1 MAGIHLH
8 QITQPGQQ
16 AAGVGFEQPFE
27 MLDACHER
35 VERMLRLLG
44 KLREHVMT
52 HGADAQARDAARD
65 VMRYFDQAGPHHHE
79 DEERHVFPALLAQRE
94 PVVVAVVI
102 RLKQDHREMAVMWAQ
117 VRAALTAL
125 VGAGEG
131 WAGFSAEE
139 EQLFDAYDALYRRHL
154 LDENGVVY
162 PAARSVIRGDALQ
175 AMSADM
181 MARRGVPDGA
191 SLQPVRADMKTEQT
205 GG

>member
-16 AAGVGFEQPFE
+16 APGVGFEAPFE

-44 KLREHVMT
+44 KLREHVKS

-79 DEERHVFPALLAQRE
+79 DEERHVFPPLLVQRD
-94 PVVVAVVI
+94 PAVLAVVI
-102 RLKQDHREMAVMWAQ
+102 RLKQDHREMAVMW
-117 VRAALTAL
+117 VRMRATLLAL
-125 VGAGEG
+125 VETNEG

-139 EQLFDAYDALYRRHL
+139 EQCFDTYDALYRRHL
-154 LDENGVVY
+154 VDENGVVY
-162 PAARSVIRGDALQ
+162 PAARAVIRGEALQ
-175 AMSADM
+175 TMSADM
-181 MARRGVPDGA
+181 MARRGVVA
-191 SLQPVRADMKTEQT
+191 
-205 GG
+205 